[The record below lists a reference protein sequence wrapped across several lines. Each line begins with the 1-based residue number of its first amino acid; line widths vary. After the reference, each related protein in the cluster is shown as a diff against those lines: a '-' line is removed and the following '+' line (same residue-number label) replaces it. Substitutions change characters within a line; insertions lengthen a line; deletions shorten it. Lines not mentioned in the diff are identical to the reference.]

1 MSKPVIK
8 ALVIDPDAPAGSA
21 VREIDQELST
31 FQQLVGGYI
40 EGVYGLDDDGDAQV
54 TIFINEE
61 GKIYGLPVNRI
72 ATLIWYHLEPEVRG
86 HDVLCGT
93 AVIVGG
99 TDPTGAHH
107 LPVPDDVVA
116 VYEQLTNPAA
126 AHEVP

>member
-21 VREIDQELST
+21 VRKIDQELST

-40 EGVYGLDDDGDAQV
+40 EGVYGLDDGDAQV

-86 HDVLCGT
+86 HDVPCGT

-99 TDPTGAHH
+99 TDPTRCAPPPGPRRCRRRLRAA
-107 LPVPDDVVA
+107 D
-116 VYEQLTNPAA
+116 QSAA

>member
-40 EGVYGLDDDGDAQV
+40 EGVYGLDDDGDAQA

-99 TDPTGAHH
+99 KSPLRLPASIRRSHRPSPPRATACWPTWRT
-107 LPVPDDVVA
+107 V
-116 VYEQLTNPAA
+116 
-126 AHEVP
+126 